1 MLLYVTNK
9 NKNYKTPHLT
19 YTMKEN
25 LMEEI
30 IKKDEYHNYDQK
42 FALSNDFIRMPNR
55 LSAPAL
61 KTFYLFLT
69 KIEWNKL
76 NTKNEYGEIVINT
89 SINEI
94 RKAIGSS
101 SRDYRYYLEFL
112 DELQT
117 KAWIK
122 IDKELYYQKSLVMP
136 NIKIWN
142 QQEIEVTLNKELYL
156 FFEALYKNFTV
167 LELANISKFR
177 SRYAIILYANLCSHM
192 DHSKDREDP
201 LSETVWRYTTRQL
214 KEMFDISKEE
224 YVYNNNF
231 HRALFERRVIGT
243 AVHEINNS
251 NSGIFIRWRKI
262 KDGKRVR
269 FYEFHYVRTDVVEEI
284 DGWNY

>member
-1 MLLYVTNK
+1 MSEIFEKDTYQ
-9 NKNYKTPHLT
+9 NY
-19 YTMKEN
+19 EN
-25 LMEEI
+25 
-30 IKKDEYHNYDQK
+30 K
-42 FALSNDFIRMPNR
+42 FALSNEFIRMPNR

-61 KTFYLFLT
+61 KVFHLFLT
-69 KIEWNKL
+69 KIEWNKI
-76 NTKNEYGEIVINT
+76 NPKNEYGEIVINT

-94 RKAIGSS
+94 RRAIGST

-112 DELQT
+112 DELQM

-122 IDKELYYQKSLVMP
+122 IDKEMYYQKSLVMP

-156 FFEALYKNFTV
+156 FFEKLYKNFTV
-167 LELANISKFR
+167 FELTNVTKFK
-177 SRYAIILYANLCSHM
+177 SRYAIILYMNLCSHM
-192 DHSKDREDP
+192 DHSKGRKDP

-214 KEMFDISKEE
+214 KELFDLSKED
-224 YVYNNNF
+224 YVYNRRFN
-231 HRALFERRVIGT
+231 RALFEKYVVER
-243 AVHEINNS
+243 AVNEINKS

-269 FYEFHYVRTDVVEEI
+269 FYEFHYVRTNTTEET